1 MGNKNKN
8 GSKIRIVTDHPRN
21 VEYTFIDDGSP
32 KLNAPSDNGLSRE
45 SKRKEEKD
53 ISYSVRRH
61 SELKS
66 TTDSLGFKSSKL
78 TKAQSKQ
85 NQSPVYE

>member
-8 GSKIRIVTDHPRN
+8 GNKIRIITDKPRN

-45 SKRKEEKD
+45 SKRKDEKD
-53 ISYSVRRH
+53 ISVRRH
-61 SELKS
+61 SD
-66 TTDSLGFKSSKL
+66 TTNSLRFKSSKL

-85 NQSPVYE
+85 NHSPVYE